1 MSFPESG
8 SAVPG
13 DPGRRPGSGAAAEP
27 EAGPGR
33 LRRLRAA
40 AAARGRSRGQRSSLW
55 RGVAPFV
62 FVLAGTLFVSSWF
75 SSDGADL
82 RGGRYDDLPGLAAAE
97 TRQLEQLRAE
107 QEELAAEVDAL
118 TEELG
123 GSIGA
128 REAQAAELRAEGPA
142 GLRAVSGPGVTIT
155 LDDAPDAVQDT
166 VAAEDVSNLVVHQ
179 QDIQAVVNALWDG
192 GAEAMTIQGQRV
204 VSTTGVRCV
213 GNSVVLHDVPYAPP
227 YVIRAV
233 GPTDSMLDS
242 INASPYIGFYLE
254 AVAAYQLGWG
264 VAIDPVIEMPAY
276 AGSIELDY
284 ARPVGGDDSLPDD
297 RT

>member
-1 MSFPESG
+1 MPSPESVHEG
-8 SAVPG
+8 PG
-13 DPGRRPGSGAAAEP
+13 DPT
-27 EAGPGR
+27 AGPAADPQPGPGG
-33 LRRLRAA
+33 LSRLRAA
-40 AAARGRSRGQRSSLW
+40 LTALAAQGRGRGPQSWLW

-62 FVLAGTLFVSSWF
+62 FVLAGTLFVTSWF
-75 SSDGADL
+75 SSDGTDL

-97 TRQLEQLRAE
+97 TRQLEELRAQ

-118 TEELG
+118 TEELS
-123 GSIGA
+123 GSTG
-128 REAQAAELRAEGPA
+128 REAQAEALRAEGPA
-142 GLRAVSGPGVTIT
+142 GLQAVSGPGVTIT
-155 LDDAPDAVQDT
+155 LDDAPEAVQDT

-204 VSTTGVRCV
+204 VSTTGIRCV

-254 AVAAYQLGWG
+254 AVAAYQLGWE
-264 VAIDPVIEMPAY
+264 VAIDPVIQMPAY
-276 AGSIELDY
+276 TGSIELDY
-284 ARPVGGDDSLPDD
+284 ARPVGEDASLPDD

>member
-1 MSFPESG
+1 MPSPESG
-8 SAVPG
+8 HAGPG
-13 DPGRRPGSGAAAEP
+13 DPAAGPDARPGGLS
-27 EAGPGR
+27 
-33 LRRLRAA
+33 RLRAA
-40 AAARGRSRGQRSSLW
+40 VAARGRQRGRRSWLW

-62 FVLAGTLFVSSWF
+62 FVLAGTLFVTSWF
-75 SSDGADL
+75 SSDGTDL

-97 TRQLEQLRAE
+97 TRQLEELRAE

-118 TEELG
+118 TEELS

-128 REAQAAELRAEGPA
+128 REAQAEALRAEGPA
-142 GLRAVSGPGVTIT
+142 GLQAVSGPGVTIT
-155 LDDAPDAVQDT
+155 LDDAPDAVQDSI
-166 VAAEDVSNLVVHQ
+166 VAPEDVDNLVVHE

-204 VSTTGVRCV
+204 VSTTGVQCV

-242 INASPYIGFYLE
+242 INASPFIGFYLE
-254 AVAAYQLGWG
+254 AVAAYQLGWEVG
-264 VAIDPVIEMPAY
+264 IDPVIEMPAY
-276 AGSIELDY
+276 VGSIELDY
-284 ARPVGGDDSLPDD
+284 ARPVGEDDPLPDD

>member
-1 MSFPESG
+1 MTPPESDAAP
-8 SAVPG
+8 SG
-13 DPGRRPGSGAAAEP
+13 DPGPPRL
-27 EAGPGR
+27 

-40 AAARGRSRGQRSSLW
+40 AAARRRSTGAQSWLW

-62 FVLAGTLFVSSWF
+62 FVLAGTLFVTSWF
-75 SSDGADL
+75 SSGGADL
-82 RGGRYDDLPGLAAAE
+82 RGGRYDDLPGLAEAE
-97 TRQLEQLRAE
+97 TRQLEQLRDE
-107 QEELAAEVDAL
+107 QEDLAAEVDRL
-118 TEELG
+118 TEQLG
-123 GSIGA
+123 DSIGA
-128 REAQAAELRAEGPA
+128 RDAQAEALRAEGPA
-142 GLRAVSGPGVTIT
+142 GLQAVSGPGVTIT

-166 VAAEDVSNLVVHQ
+166 VAVEDVSNLVVHQ

-204 VSTTGVRCV
+204 VSTTGIRCV

-227 YVIRAV
+227 YVIRAI

-254 AVAAYQLGWG
+254 AVAAYQLGWQVG
-264 VAIDPVIEMPAY
+264 IDPVIEMPAY
-276 AGSIELDY
+276 AGSIELDH
-284 ARPVGGDDSLPDD
+284 ARPVGDVESLPDD

>member
-1 MSFPESG
+1 M
-8 SAVPG
+8 
-13 DPGRRPGSGAAAEP
+13 GA
-27 EAGPGR
+27 
-33 LRRLRAA
+33 
-40 AAARGRSRGQRSSLW
+40 RSWLW

-62 FVLAGTLFVSSWF
+62 FVLAGALFVTSWF
-75 SSDGADL
+75 SSGGTDL
-82 RGGRYDDLPGLAAAE
+82 RGGRYDDLPGLAEAE

-107 QEELAAEVDAL
+107 QEDLAAEVDRL
-118 TEELG
+118 TEDLG
-123 GSIGA
+123 DSVGA
-128 REAQAAELRAEGPA
+128 RDAQAEALRAEGPA
-142 GLRAVSGPGVTIT
+142 GLQAVSGPGVTIT
-155 LDDAPDAVQDT
+155 LDDAPDAVQET
-166 VAAEDVSNLVVHQ
+166 VAEDDVSNLVVHQ

-204 VSTTGVRCV
+204 VSTTGIRCV

-227 YVIRAV
+227 YVIRAI

-254 AVAAYQLGWG
+254 AVAAYQLGWQVG
-264 VAIDPVIEMPAY
+264 IDPVIEMPAY

-284 ARPVGGDDSLPDD
+284 ARPVGEDDSLPDD

>member
-1 MSFPESG
+1 MQSPESG
-8 SAVPG
+8 HAGPG
-13 DPGRRPGSGAAAEP
+13 DPTEGPEGRPSG
-27 EAGPGR
+27 
-33 LRRLRAA
+33 LVRLRAA
-40 AAARGRSRGQRSSLW
+40 VAARGRQRGGRSWLW

-62 FVLAGTLFVSSWF
+62 FVLAGTLFVTSWF
-75 SSDGADL
+75 SSGGTDL

-97 TRQLEQLRAE
+97 TRQLEELRAE

-118 TEELG
+118 TEELS

-128 REAQAAELRAEGPA
+128 REAQAEARRAEGPA
-142 GLRAVSGPGVTIT
+142 GLQAVSGPGVTIT
-155 LDDAPDAVQDT
+155 LDDAPDAVQDSI
-166 VAAEDVSNLVVHQ
+166 VAREDVDNLVVHQ

-204 VSTTGVRCV
+204 VSTTGIRCV

-242 INASPYIGFYLE
+242 INASPFIGFYLE
-254 AVAAYQLGWG
+254 AVAAYQLGWE

-284 ARPVGGDDSLPDD
+284 ARPVGEDDPLPDD